1 MTKLRAAAASIALLL
16 AVGGNL
22 PAQQPN
28 LPARQ
33 SNLPAQQSKTASL
46 NDGLDLRFANGIAA
60 IVEDKIITVDDVR
73 REIAPLVSTLQ
84 KESHNEKEFNEK
96 LEALQDDVIQN
107 LIDRVLIV
115 KDFNKAKDGDES
127 KKRQVPASVIDN
139 QIAEIQITQF
149 DGDRSKFLAYLH
161 SRGMTLREYRKE
173 TEEDIIYNYMR
184 QQQRKSQSI
193 VSPVKVETY
202 YKENKDRFYQEDS
215 ALLRVIQFTR
225 TNGENDALLTAKA
238 EGVISKFHGGEPFA
252 ELARQYSQDTR
263 RNKGGDWGWQKRT
276 DLRKEFSDIIF
287 NLKKGE
293 VSQPILIPEGC
304 FLLYVEDRKYAGI
317 QPIDEVRDEIER
329 ILVQQMTR
337 QSQERWLERL
347 RRNGYV
353 KMF

>member
-1 MTKLRAAAASIALLL
+1 MIQLRVAGASALLFVVAAFPLRAQQQAP
-16 AVGGNL
+16 AV
-22 PAQQPN
+22 
-28 LPARQ
+28 
-33 SNLPAQQSKTASL
+33 

-60 IVEDKIITVDDVR
+60 IVEDKIITVDDIR
-73 REIAPLVSTLQ
+73 REIAPLIPTLQ
-84 KESHNEKEFNEK
+84 KESRNEKEFNEK

-115 KDFNKAKDGDES
+115 KEFNKPKDGDES
-127 KKRQVPASVIDN
+127 NKRQVPASVVDN

-149 DGDRSKFLAYLH
+149 DGDRSKFLGYLH
-161 SRGMTLREYRKE
+161 SRGMTVKEYRKE
-173 TEEDIIYNYMR
+173 VEDDIIYNYMR

-202 YKENKDRFYQEDS
+202 YKDNKDRFYQEDT

-225 TNGENDALLTAKA
+225 KNGETDTVLRAKA
-238 EGVISKFHGGEPFA
+238 EEVLQKFRAGEPFA

-263 RNKGGDWGWQKRT
+263 RSKGGDWGWTKRS
-276 DLRKEFSDIIF
+276 DIRKEFSDTLF
-287 NLKKGE
+287 SLKKGE
-293 VSQPILIPEGC
+293 ISPPIIIPEGC

-317 QPIDEVRDEIER
+317 QPIDEVRDEIEH
-329 ILVQQMTR
+329 ILAQQMTR